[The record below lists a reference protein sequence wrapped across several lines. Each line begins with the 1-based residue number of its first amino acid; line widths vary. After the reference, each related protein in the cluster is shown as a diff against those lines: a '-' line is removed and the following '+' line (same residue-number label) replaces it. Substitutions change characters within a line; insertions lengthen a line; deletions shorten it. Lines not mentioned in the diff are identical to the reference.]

1 MKRSQTIDSIY
12 ADVLMETMVF
22 NVVRVVR
29 VESGAELDGTVFD
42 QWVHIEFGGSTASV
56 FDHMMIA
63 PEYAS
68 GELHEV
74 KLSLMASWVEPSTS
88 RASGVSG
95 NRYFG
100 RVVSV
105 LECDGL
111 FDHLL
116 DINGLRVHLVENH
129 RFPVGEYLAVQ
140 GRLDLEDIQLP
151 ILNAWDTV

>member
-1 MKRSQTIDSIY
+1 
-12 ADVLMETMVF
+12 MVF

-29 VESGAELDGTVFD
+29 VEPGAELGGTVFV
-42 QWVHIEFGGSTASV
+42 QWLYIEFGGSTASV

-74 KLSLMASWVEPSTS
+74 KLSLTATRVEPTS
-88 RASGVSG
+88 HSSGLSG
-95 NRYFG
+95 NRYYG

-105 LECDGL
+105 IDRSGL

-116 DINGLRVHLVENH
+116 DINGLRVHLVENQ
-129 RFPVGEYLAVQ
+129 RFPIGEYLAVQ
-140 GRLDLEDIQLP
+140 GRLDLEDIKLP
-151 ILNAWDTV
+151 LQSAWDTL

>member
-1 MKRSQTIDSIY
+1 
-12 ADVLMETMVF
+12 MVF

-29 VESGAELDGTVFD
+29 VEPGAQLDGTVFD
-42 QWVHIEFGGSTASV
+42 QWLHIEFGGSTASV

-74 KLSLMASWVEPSTS
+74 KLCLMATRVEHSPSHS
-88 RASGVSG
+88 VGVSG
-95 NRYFG
+95 NRYYG

-105 LECDGL
+105 LERDGL
-111 FDHLL
+111 YDHLL
-116 DINGLRVHLVENH
+116 DINRLRVHLVENV
-129 RFPVGEYLAVQ
+129 RYSVGEYLAVQ

-151 ILNAWDTV
+151 IQNAWDAV

>member
-1 MKRSQTIDSIY
+1 
-12 ADVLMETMVF
+12 MVF

-29 VESGAELDGTVFD
+29 VEPGVEPDGNVFD
-42 QWVHIEFGGSTASV
+42 QWLHIEFGGSTAPV
-56 FDHMMIA
+56 FDRMMIV

-74 KLSLMASWVEPSTS
+74 KLNLIATQIESSPS

-105 LECDGL
+105 MDRGNL
-111 FDHLL
+111 FDHIL
-116 DINGLRVHLVENH
+116 DINGLRVHLLEYSMY
-129 RFPVGEYLAVQ
+129 PVGEYLAVQ
-140 GRLDLEDIQLP
+140 GRLDLEDIKTPLQ
-151 ILNAWDTV
+151 NVWT